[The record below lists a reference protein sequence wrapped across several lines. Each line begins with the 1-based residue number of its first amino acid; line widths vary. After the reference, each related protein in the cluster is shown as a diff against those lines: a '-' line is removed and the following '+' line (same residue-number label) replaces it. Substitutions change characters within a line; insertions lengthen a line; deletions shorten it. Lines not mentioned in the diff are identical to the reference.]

1 MHSLKDEFKI
11 LFSGMG
17 MPYEKVSVMV
27 ALVVTVFFTVL
38 FGNNFAKDAPVAVI
52 DLDHTRYSRELTDKI
67 DASPY
72 MKVIAVTDAPTDP
85 QNFFYEDRAYAVI
98 CLPRDLEADV
108 YSGNSPTVG
117 LFRDNTNVA
126 LNADIIE
133 AMNEIVGIENA
144 QNVPANGSGAAITL
158 RTRKL
163 FSPMGSTA
171 NTTTQ
176 GFLFFFSSMFFTFAT
191 IGMVPRLRLERK
203 WDETLREGNP
213 LALLSRLVPY
223 AGCLLFALLLGLIV
237 LRLWGDMIISGNMI
251 LFLAFQIL
259 LIFDIG
265 MLSLLFGWNAANPG
279 VASSRM
285 ILFIPGGFIL
295 GGVTSPISHLSSWA
309 IQFSHVF
316 PLTWQFHFTRDIL
329 QRGAGLSDLPH
340 ITVLFLL
347 YSAAILAVFCLRY
360 EKERKKLQKL

>member
-1 MHSLKDEFKI
+1 MHSLKNEIKFF
-11 LFSGMG
+11 FSGMG
-17 MPYEKVSVMV
+17 MPYEKVSIMV
-27 ALVVTVFFTVL
+27 ALVVTLFFTVL
-38 FGNNFAKDAPVAVI
+38 FGNNFAKDAPVVVI
-52 DLDHTRYSRELTDKI
+52 DLDHTRYSREFTDKI

-72 MKVIAVTDAPTDP
+72 MKVVGVTDMPEDP
-85 QNFFYEDRAYAVI
+85 RQFFYEDKAYAVI
-98 CLPRDLEADV
+98 VLPRDLEKDL

-117 LFRDNTNVA
+117 LCRDNTNVA

-144 QNVPANGSGAAITL
+144 THISSLGSGASITL
-158 RTRKL
+158 NTRKL

-191 IGMVPRLRLERK
+191 IGMVPRLRLMHQWE
-203 WDETLREGNP
+203 ETLRAGNP
-213 LALLSRLVPY
+213 FQLLARLIPY
-223 AGCLLFALLLGLIV
+223 MGCLLFALTLGLLV
-237 LRLWGDMIISGNMI
+237 LRYWGDMIIAGNI
-251 LFLAFQIL
+251 LLFLFYQII

-295 GGVTSPISHLSSWA
+295 GGVTSPISHLSDWA
-309 IQFSHVF
+309 IQFSHLF
-316 PLTWQFHFTRDIL
+316 PLTWEYHFTRDIL
-329 QRGAGLSDLPH
+329 QRGAGFTDLTH
-340 ITVLFLL
+340 ITCYFLL
-347 YSAAILAVFCLRY
+347 YTAAILAFFCLRY
-360 EKERKKLQKL
+360 AKEKRKLSA

>member
-1 MHSLKDEFKI
+1 MRSLKDEFRI

-17 MPYEKVSVMV
+17 MPYEKVSVIV
-27 ALVVTVFFTVL
+27 VLVISVFFTVL

-72 MKVIAVTDAPTDP
+72 MKVIAVTDAPVDP
-85 QNFFYEDRAYAVI
+85 KNFFYEDRAHAVI
-98 CLPRDLEADV
+98 CLPRNLETDL
-108 YSGNSPTVG
+108 YSGNSPTIG

-144 QNVPANGSGAAITL
+144 QNVPAHGSGATL
-158 RTRKL
+158 TLHSRKL

-191 IGMVPRLRLERK
+191 IGMVPRLRLEKK
-203 WDETLREGNP
+203 WEETLRAGNP
-213 LALLSRLVPY
+213 FALLARIVPY
-223 AGCLLFALLLGLIV
+223 GACLLFALLLGLLV
-237 LRLWGDMIISGNMI
+237 LRLWGDLIISGSI
-251 LFLAFQIL
+251 LLFFAFQTL

-279 VASSRM
+279 VASSRV
-285 ILFIPGGFIL
+285 IFFIPGGFIL
-295 GGVTSPISHLSSWA
+295 GGVTMPISHFSDWV
-309 IQFSHVF
+309 IQFSHIF

-329 QRGAGLSDLPH
+329 QRGAALSDLPH

-347 YSAAILAVFCLRY
+347 YSAALLAFFCLRY
-360 EKERKKLQKL
+360 ERERRRSL